1 MKKQVR
7 KNKKI
12 KISKETVMI
21 LMLNAFVLGILVEK
35 IILCGFS
42 WVSTIGYIG

>member
-12 KISKETVMI
+12 RISRETVMI
-21 LMLNAFVLGILVEK
+21 LTLNAFVIGILVEK

-42 WVSTIGYIG
+42 WISTIGYMG